1 VKKKCVCDEGIT
13 GPDCKAYAAADD
25 IDWEPEKPMY
35 VVPPS
40 LPSLLLILAGLLGL
54 ALVGNAIYRYKFE
67 DTKRGHARI
76 PFMGYTV
83 GHPGA
88 YIPLDPSSSSGLS
101 QVEMTASAA
110 PHGYQNYRP
119 QP

>member
-1 VKKKCVCDEGIT
+1 MKKKCVCDVGIT

-25 IDWEPEKPMY
+25 IDWEPEKPLY

-40 LPSLLLILAGLLGL
+40 LPSLLLLLASLLGL

-67 DTKRGHARI
+67 DTARGLARI

-88 YIPLDPSSSSGLS
+88 YIPLDPSSACGLS
-101 QVEMTASAA
+101 QVEMTASAV
-110 PHGYQNYRP
+110 HGYQNYRP